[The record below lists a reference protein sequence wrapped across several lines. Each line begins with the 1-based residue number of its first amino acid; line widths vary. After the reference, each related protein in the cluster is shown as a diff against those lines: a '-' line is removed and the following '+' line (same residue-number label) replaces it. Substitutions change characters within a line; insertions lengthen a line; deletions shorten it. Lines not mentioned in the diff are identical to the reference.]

1 MITWDPILFQFTKET
16 ILQYVCTSYSY
27 SCVSKCTIYKGWK
40 KPVFRQTGVSKH
52 VQSQRSVWNE
62 THDKNNISMVSVRD
76 KPVSIQERH
85 MGDMELSS
93 SSSRILKELIFQS
106 RGVENGGQLIEL
118 IFQSCR
124 WWTILKTYFADM
136 RMGDNSKLSFRVK
149 DVRQF

>member
-1 MITWDPILFQFTKET
+1 MYNKLDPAIFVVYLLLLFKMCQNVLSPKFRENLFLNMY
-16 ILQYVCTSYSY
+16 IVQRPVC
-27 SCVSKCTIYKGWK
+27 
-40 KPVFRQTGVSKH
+40 
-52 VQSQRSVWNE
+52 NE

-76 KPVSIQERH
+76 KPVSNQERH

-124 WWTILKTYFADM
+124 
-136 RMGDNSKLSFRVK
+136 
-149 DVRQF
+149 